1 MTLKLILQAQ
11 LNNHTRELN
20 LSKEAEQIL
29 GLRLKE
35 KNFLKRIQLLHSTA
49 IERKN
54 LQDFFIKK
62 ILWFILRMCKAGS
75 ART

>member
-1 MTLKLILQAQ
+1 MTVKLISKAQ
-11 LNNHTRELN
+11 LNNLTRELN
-20 LSKEAEQIL
+20 LSKEVEQIL

-35 KNFLKRIQLLHSTA
+35 KNFLKRIQHLHSTA

-54 LQDFFIKK
+54 LQDFSVKK

-75 ART
+75 AQI

>member
-1 MTLKLILQAQ
+1 MTVKLISKAQ
-11 LNNHTRELN
+11 LNNLTRELN
-20 LSKEAEQIL
+20 LSKEVEQIL

-35 KNFLKRIQLLHSTA
+35 KNFLKRIQHLHSTA

-54 LQDFFIKK
+54 LQDFYVKK

-75 ART
+75 AQI